1 MATSRTTGPIHFEDL
16 EPRRFEDQVR
26 QLAYDFKNWRRLEA
40 TGRSGSD
47 DGFDARG
54 YEIVANDEPTDD
66 ELEDASEGE
75 GRLLRPDRLWLIQS
89 KREKSISPKKLS
101 TYLDQTN
108 LTDSEKLHGLIFV
121 AACDFSKK
129 SRDAFREKCESLG
142 IQEWHLWG
150 KAELEDQLFL
160 PKNDNLL
167 FAYFGISLTI
177 RRRSRKSAIG
187 QLLATKRKAH
197 RTLSGMLNA
206 HLLLRDA
213 SDDNYPSAP
222 EDHWS
227 RPKWLSAQFRE
238 FHARGLIF
246 QLNRYFAYLSSEPIQ
261 WDAAL
266 SLDDA
271 PRRGDYW
278 IKGGDTFQTRA
289 KIYEFWDALPE
300 ANRAWL
306 DVMALVPY
314 DSIIAIDELG
324 DNYHREPHVYVEFD
338 QTLGPFDGYAVK
350 VSAGGQWN
358 NLVFSPDSL
367 NDQRTVIF
375 PTEMRSNIDSHP
387 YSPERIFGP

>member
-1 MATSRTTGPIHFEDL
+1 MATSKTIGPIHFEDL
-16 EPRRFEDQVR
+16 EPKRFEDLVR

-40 TGRSGSD
+40 TGRAGSD

-54 YEIVANDEPTDD
+54 YEIVAHAEPTD
-66 ELEDASEGE
+66 EESEGE
-75 GRLLRPDRLWLIQS
+75 ETPLPPDRLWLIQC

-101 TYLDQTN
+101 AYLDQTS
-108 LTDSEKLHGLIFV
+108 LKESESLHGLIFV

-129 SRDAFREKCESLG
+129 SRDEFRQKCETLG

-167 FAYFGISLTI
+167 FAYFGISLSI

-187 QLLATKRKAH
+187 QLLAIKRKAH
-197 RTLSGMLNA
+197 RTLSGMLHA

-213 SDDNYPSAP
+213 SEEDYPDPP
-222 EDHWS
+222 ENHGEK
-227 RPKWLSAQFRE
+227 PKWLSAQFRE

-246 QLNRYFAYLSSEPIQ
+246 QLNRYFAYLSKDPLQ

-271 PRRGDYW
+271 PNHSDHWSEKGDRFEARGE
-278 IKGGDTFQTRA
+278 IFTFWNT
-289 KIYEFWDALPE
+289 LPE
-300 ANRAWL
+300 QNRAWL
-306 DVMALVPY
+306 EILALVPY

-324 DNYHREPHVYVEFD
+324 DNFHREPHVYVEFD
-338 QTLGPFDGYAVK
+338 HSLGPFAGYAVN
-350 VSAGGQWN
+350 VSVGGQWGKFE
-358 NLVFSPDSL
+358 FSPDSL
-367 NDQRTVIF
+367 DDHRAVMF
-375 PTEMRSNIDSHP
+375 PAEMRSNIDANP
-387 YSPERIFGP
+387 YSPRRLLGL